1 VSAALDIAGL
11 TVVRGGATVVD
22 GVTFTAPAG
31 AVTALIGANGAGKS
45 SVLKAVLGL
54 LPAAGSVRWAGED
67 LRALPAAAR
76 ARRLGYVPQRSL
88 LHAALSGAEV
98 VAMARFAQ
106 RGALARLSAADGAAV
121 AAALARAGASAFA
134 DRRFDRLS
142 CGEAQRVLIARA
154 LAGGA
159 RAILLDEP
167 TAGLDIGQ
175 ALAVLALLRGLA
187 AEGCAVLAVL
197 HDLEQVRACADGAVL
212 LQRGRVLAAGPVAE
226 VLAAGPLRAAFA
238 VAPVPGGALGFR
250 AVPP

>member
-1 VSAALDIAGL
+1 M
-11 TVVRGGATVVD
+11 VRGGVTVVD
-22 GVTFTAPAG
+22 GVSFAAPAG

-54 LPAAGSVRWAGED
+54 LPAGGTVRCAGED

-76 ARRLGYVPQRSL
+76 AQRLGYVPQRSL

-106 RGALARLSAADGAAV
+106 RGALARFSAADHAAV
-121 AAALARAGASAFA
+121 ATALARAGAADFA

-167 TAGLDIGQ
+167 TAALDIGQ
-175 ALAVLALLRGLA
+175 ALAVLALLRSLA

-197 HDLEQVRACADGAVL
+197 HDLEQVRACADSAVL
-212 LQRGRVLAAGPVAE
+212 LQNGRVLASGATAA
-226 VLAAGPLRAAFA
+226 VLASGPLRAAFA
-238 VAPVPGGALGFR
+238 VDPVPGGALGFR